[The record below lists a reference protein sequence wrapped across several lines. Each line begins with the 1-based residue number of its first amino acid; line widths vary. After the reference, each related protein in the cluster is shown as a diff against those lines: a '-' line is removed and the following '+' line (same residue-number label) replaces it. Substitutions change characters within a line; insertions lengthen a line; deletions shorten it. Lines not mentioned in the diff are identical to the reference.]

1 MLSMKMMLDPISNLI
16 LPVKFYE
23 EKNSLKKSIESI
35 VDKVL
40 REVKNQDTYYINLHA
55 KFNPN
60 DPSEFMMDTP
70 RITLRLPPFTSNQL
84 VYWVDPKKGI
94 CELLWMV
101 APKKKGEKLHVEFNT
116 KGVAYL
122 QAKSAMPS

>member
-1 MLSMKMMLDPISNLI
+1 MMDPVSNLI

-23 EKNSLKKSIESI
+23 EKNSLKKSIESV
-35 VDKVL
+35 VDKVIS
-40 REVKNQDTYYINLHA
+40 ETQTNETYYINLHA

-60 DPSEFMMDTP
+60 NPSEFMMDTP

-84 VYWVDPKKGI
+84 VYWVNPKKGV

-101 APKKKGEKLHVEFNT
+101 APKKKGEKLKVEFNKT
-116 KGVAYL
+116 GVAYL
-122 QAKSAMPS
+122 QAKGAMPS